1 MFITINNNNNKD
13 TNKRHINTTITPQ
26 PLRNTISSNSNR
38 ICNTTVA
45 CSKCTT
51 RVLVYLRTVPLS
63 GIAFRPYYSLL

>member
-1 MFITINNNNNKD
+1 MFITINNIKD
-13 TNKRHINTTITPQ
+13 TNKRRINTTITPPQ
-26 PLRNTISSNSNR
+26 LRNTISSNSNR